1 MRTSFRH
8 VLFLSRP
15 DTEHLY
21 LTLAVAEELGRRG
34 HTVTFATSDP
44 FADEDAE
51 SGVVLLRYGSD
62 ERSLRQRR
70 PFLEQGP
77 VDLVVAD
84 PRTHDAARELA
95 EEWNARLIVAHTNLA
110 ANHTIAWPAE
120 RSYGSDYVYVHPSG
134 RGTVFGEWTPTDSRP
149 VLAVAHD
156 DVPVRTLAA
165 AFGEAD
171 WQVLLCTRVTPAVAP
186 AGLPAN
192 ITVAGPGFAALRHA
206 DVLLTDGGLAG
217 IAAGLRH
224 ATPLVLAPRTPAEL
238 RNAARV
244 AGLDLGTL
252 LRPADLTPESLLRT
266 VSRLAVDEAARAQAR
281 RVSGLLQAAGSPSR
295 VSDLLE
301 STTAA
306 SVQAA

>member
-1 MRTSFRH
+1 MGPSFRH

-15 DTEHLY
+15 DTDHLY

-62 ERSLRQRR
+62 VRSLRQRQA
-70 PFLEQGP
+70 FLAQGP

-95 EEWNARLIVAHTNLA
+95 DEWDARLIVAHTNLA
-110 ANHTIAWPAE
+110 ASHALAWPAE

-134 RGTVFGEWTPTDSRP
+134 RGTVFGEWTPTDRRP

-171 WQVLLCTRVTPAVAP
+171 WQVLLCTGVAP
-186 AGLPAN
+186 ADLPAN
-192 ITVAGPGFAALRHA
+192 ITVTGPGFAALRHA

-217 IAAGLRH
+217 ITAGLRN

-238 RNAARV
+238 RDAARV
-244 AGLDLGTL
+244 AGLGLGTL
-252 LRPADLTPESLLRT
+252 LRPTDLTPESLLRT
-266 VSRLAVDEAARAQAR
+266 VSRLAVDEAALAEAR
-281 RVSGLLQAAGSPSR
+281 RVRGLLRAAGSPAR

-301 STTAA
+301 STTTARA
-306 SVQAA
+306 QAA